1 MASEK
6 FANRPESTVAVA
18 YTATDTSLEV
28 DDASD
33 FPSEGVFRVILGN
46 PEGTIFRVDSVA
58 GDVFTGAAEEFD
70 ADASIGA
77 TVNIVASK
85 AVAERFVQSQDDG
98 TLHAPTGT
106 DGAAY
111 VGPLN
116 AVTPFDDTGFSWLNQ
131 GSSTHAVV
139 GGTSHLVIPQNSGQ
153 AIRGRVKTL
162 PAKPVTITV
171 LFDTVMESSASQA
184 AMFGFRESAT
194 GNILVFRLE
203 QGTVRVSNGT
213 TTIAG
218 DVYAK
223 NWNGGR
229 AHDRLWLQIEAD
241 GTNVK
246 FRFSWDGVNFL
257 EILSETETTHFTTE
271 PDQVAILG
279 YDQNNSSFL
288 HINTLSYK
296 ES

>member
-6 FANRPESTVAVA
+6 FANLAETTLGAGYTSGGSSITVASA
-18 YTATDTSLEV
+18 SGFPTS
-28 DDASD
+28 
-33 FPSEGVFRVILGN
+33 GVFRVRLGN
-46 PEGTIFRVDSVA
+46 TGKTIYRVDSVS
-58 GDVFTGAAEEFD
+58 GTTFTGGAEAND
-70 ADASIGA
+70 ANANSGDTVTLVA
-77 TVNIVASK
+77 TK
-85 AVAERFVQSQDDG
+85 AVAERFVQSPDSG
-98 TLHAPTGT
+98 TLHAPTGAS
-106 DGAAY
+106 GASY

-116 AVTPFDDTGFSWLNQ
+116 AVTPFDDTGFAWLNQ
-131 GSSTHAVV
+131 GSATHSVV
-139 GGTSHLVIPQNSGQ
+139 GGTSHLVVPQNSGQ

-162 PAKPVTITV
+162 PATPTIITV
-171 LFDTVMESSASQA
+171 LFDTIMESSASQA

-194 GNILVFRLE
+194 GKILVFRME
-203 QGTVRVSNGT
+203 QSTVRVSNGT

-223 NWNGGR
+223 NWNAGR
-229 AHDRLWLQIEAD
+229 AHHRTWLQIEAD

-246 FRFSWDGVNFL
+246 FRFSWDGINYL
-257 EILSETETTHFTTE
+257 EVLSESKTSHFTTA